1 MAATKKL
8 TGTRILFIQTAKVS
22 FLENIKMALLSLRSN
37 FLRSFLT
44 LLIIAVGIMCLV
56 GILTAIDAIL
66 FSMSDS
72 FTRIGANS
80 YQIVPTRE
88 QLKSR
93 RPGQRPGVATPISF
107 DEAMSYKEKI
117 TDAGG
122 SFVSVFFR
130 GTSTATAKYGQE
142 ETNPTVRISA
152 IDNNYFAVS
161 SFNIAAGRNFTKT
174 ESESGTHKVLLGS
187 AIVEQL
193 FNGKIDMAVGKTVSI
208 NADRYKVIGVL
219 EEKGSSMGG
228 GTDRQV
234 YIPLQLGKQQ
244 FGHAK
249 TNYSI
254 ISSVSDA
261 TMIDQSIAQSIGMLR
276 NIRGLTAKEANDFEI
291 RKSDGILQILTDMTS
306 QLRWGTIAIALMT
319 LLGAA
324 IGLMNIMLVSVTERT
339 REIGVRKAMGATREN
354 ILIQFLT
361 EAIVICQI
369 GGLIGVILGIVVG
382 NGVSIFTK
390 SPFIIPWSWIML
402 GLSVCIF
409 VGIISGLYP
418 ALKASRLD
426 PIESLRY
433 E

>member
-1 MAATKKL
+1 
-8 TGTRILFIQTAKVS
+8 
-22 FLENIKMALLSLRSN
+22 MALLSLRTN

-44 LLIIAVGIMCLV
+44 LIIIAVGIMCLV

-80 YQIVPTRE
+80 YQVIPTRE
-88 QLKSR
+88 QLQSQGPGR
-93 RPGQRPGVATPISF
+93 RSKISEPIAF
-107 DEAMSYKEKI
+107 DQAMKYKEKI
-117 TDAGG
+117 SASGG
-122 SFVSVFFR
+122 SFVSVYFR
-130 GTSTATAKYGQE
+130 CTRSATAKFAQE
-142 ETNPTVRISA
+142 ETNPTVSITG
-152 IDNNYFAVS
+152 IDNNYFRVS
-161 SFNIAAGRNFTKT
+161 SFELSHGRNFTKS
-174 ESESGTHKVLLGS
+174 ESESGTYKIILGS
-187 AIVEQL
+187 NIVEQL
-193 FNGKIDMAVGKTVSI
+193 FNGKAESALGKVLSL
-208 NADRYKVIGVL
+208 NANRYKVIGVL

-228 GTDRQV
+228 GTDRAV
-234 YIPLQLGKQQ
+234 YIPLQLAKQQ
-244 FGHAK
+244 YGHAK
-249 TNYSI
+249 TNYSV
-254 ISSVSDA
+254 ISSVTDA
-261 TMIDQSIAQSIGMLR
+261 TRIDDSIAETIGIFR
-276 NIRGLTAKEANDFEI
+276 NVRGLKAKDPNDFEI

-369 GGLIGVILGIVVG
+369 GGVVGIILGIFVG
-382 NGVSIFTK
+382 NLVSIYTS
-390 SPFIIPWSWIML
+390 SPFIIPWSWITL
-402 GLSVCIF
+402 GLTVCIF
-409 VGIISGLYP
+409 VGIVSGLYP

>member
-1 MAATKKL
+1 
-8 TGTRILFIQTAKVS
+8 
-22 FLENIKMALLSLRSN
+22 LSLRSN

-44 LLIIAVGIMCLV
+44 LLIIAVGITCLV

-80 YQIVPTRE
+80 YQIIPNRE
-88 QLKSR
+88 ELKSNGPGR
-93 RPGQRPGVATPISF
+93 RARIAEPISF
-107 DEAMSYKEKI
+107 DQAADYKERMVE
-117 TDAGG
+117 TGG

-130 GTSTATAKYGQE
+130 GTRSATVKYKDD
-142 ETNPTVRISA
+142 ETNPTIGVNG
-152 IDNNYFAVS
+152 IDNNYFKVS
-161 SFNIAAGRNFTKT
+161 SFVLEEGRNFTKSET
-174 ESESGTHKVLLGS
+174 ESSSRKAILGRNL
-187 AIVEQL
+187 VKQL
-193 FNGKIDMAVGKTVSI
+193 FDDKPDKAIGKLISL
-208 NADRYKVIGVL
+208 NADRLKIIGVL

-234 YIPLQLGKQQ
+234 YIPLQLAKQQ
-244 FGHAK
+244 YGTSK
-249 TNYSI
+249 TNYNI
-254 ISSVSDA
+254 IASVIDA
-261 TMIDQSIAQSIGMLR
+261 TKIDQSISNTIGTFR
-276 NIRGLTAKEANDFEI
+276 NIRGLTAKDKNDFEI
-291 RKSDGILQILTDMTS
+291 RKSDGILGILKDMTS

-339 REIGVRKAMGATREN
+339 KEIGVRKALGATREN

-369 GGLIGVILGIVVG
+369 GGVIGIIFGILVG
-382 NGVSIFTK
+382 NIVSILTK
-390 SPFIIPWSWIML
+390 SPFIIPWPWIAL
-402 GLSVCIF
+402 GLTVCIF
-409 VGIISGLYP
+409 VGIVSGLYP

>member
-1 MAATKKL
+1 M
-8 TGTRILFIQTAKVS
+8 S

-93 RPGQRPGVATPISF
+93 RPGQRPGIAEPISF
-107 DEAMSYKEKI
+107 DQAMAYKEKT

-122 SFVSVFFR
+122 SFVSVYFR
-130 GTSTATAKYGQE
+130 GSRSATAKYGQE
-142 ETNPTVRISA
+142 ETNPTVGIVA
-152 IDNNYFAVS
+152 IDNNYFTVS
-161 SFNIAAGRNFTKT
+161 SFNLAAGRNFTKS

-193 FNGKIDMAVGKTVSI
+193 FNGKTDMAVGKTVSI
-208 NADRYKVIGVL
+208 NADRFKVIGVL

-261 TMIDQSIAQSIGMLR
+261 TKIDQSIAQSIGMLR

-369 GGLIGVILGIVVG
+369 GGLVGVILGIIVG